1 MPTLYFYRTVFIQSP
16 IYLKQYINDLCVK
29 ILALMDSD
37 QMTKITNSK
46 IQRKRL
52 NHYAGWKYAVLI
64 CTILIMLLSAIPTLY
79 GESPALQINHK
90 QGLQPAI
97 YMLKQTLTEN
107 NIAVTRIDQETDKTI
122 IVLAQSSSQ
131 TRAKSILE
139 TMLPA
144 HNDIT
149 LALVSAAPGWLQSMG
164 LKPIKLGLDLRGGV
178 QFLLDVDMEP
188 VFNIR
193 SQQLLDN
200 LRTDFREE
208 GLQGVRISINHNN
221 GLQFNFPND
230 EAKVALLKLMQNSYP
245 QWKVTK
251 SSGRLV
257 EINMPESEKSNIIN
271 LTVQQNLQ
279 TMRSRIA
286 ELGITEAMVQRQGE
300 HRIRIELPGVQ
311 DPATAKNVIGA
322 TASLAFHELKNT
334 SNGSMLVNNNQGMP
348 IRIDRDAI
356 LGGEH
361 IIDARASVGEMGAA
375 QVSITLDNAGGKKM
389 SNFTKHNIGKPMATL
404 YSEYSRNVDG
414 STKKTNE
421 IISVATIQAQ
431 LGSQFRITGAGSMAD
446 AQELAL
452 LLRAGSLTAPVTI
465 VEERTIGPSLGAE
478 NIQNGF
484 SALALGLGLTLV
496 FMALWY
502 RRLGWVANVALIAN
516 IIMLFGLLALI
527 PGAVLT
533 LPGIAGLVLTVGM
546 AVDTNVLVFERIRDK
561 LREGRSFSQAI
572 NSGFDSAFSTIVDA
586 NITTLIIAVVLYSIG
601 QGPVQGFALTLG
613 LGILTSMFTG
623 ILVSRALINKLW
635 GRDTRHD
642 LKV

>member
-1 MPTLYFYRTVFIQSP
+1 
-16 IYLKQYINDLCVK
+16 
-29 ILALMDSD
+29 MDCY

-46 IQRKRL
+46 VQRKRL
-52 NHYAGWKYAVLI
+52 NHYAGWKYVVLI
-64 CTILIMLLSAIPTLY
+64 CTVLIMLLSAIPTIY
-79 GESPALQINHK
+79 GEDPALQINHK
-90 QGLQPAI
+90 QGQQPAI
-97 YMLKQTLTEN
+97 HVLKQALEES
-107 NIAVTRIDQETDKTI
+107 NIAVTRIDQDMDKTT
-122 IVLAQSSSQ
+122 IVLTGSSSQ
-131 TRAKSILE
+131 TRAKAILE
-139 TMLPA
+139 ATLPA
-144 HNDIT
+144 DDDIT
-149 LALVSAAPGWLQSMG
+149 LALVSAAPFWLQSMG

-193 SQQLLDN
+193 SQQLVDS
-200 LRTDFREE
+200 LRSDFREE
-208 GLQGVRISINHNN
+208 GFRGVRISINHNN
-221 GLQFNFPND
+221 SLQLNLPTD
-230 EAKVALLKLMQNSYP
+230 EAKVTLLKLMHNSYP
-245 QWKVTK
+245 QWKVTQ
-251 SSGRLV
+251 SSGLLV
-257 EINMPESEKSNIIN
+257 EVSIPKTEKTDIIN

-322 TASLAFHELKNT
+322 TASLAFHELET
-334 SNGSMLVNNNQGMP
+334 VRNGSMLVNNNDGMP
-348 IRIDRDAI
+348 IRIARDAI

-361 IIDARASVGEMGAA
+361 IIDARASVGEIGAA
-375 QVSITLDNAGGKKM
+375 EVNITLDNAGGKKM
-389 SNFTKHNIGKPMATL
+389 SSFTKHNIGKPMATL
-404 YSEYSRNVDG
+404 YSEYSRNADG
-414 STKKTNE
+414 STKKTNN

-431 LGSQFRITGAGSMAD
+431 LGSQFRITGAGNMAD

-465 VEERTIGPSLGAE
+465 VEERTIGPSLGAD

-502 RRLGWVANVALIAN
+502 RRLGWVANIALIAN
-516 IIMLFGLLALI
+516 IIILFGLLALI

-561 LREGRSFSQAI
+561 LREGRSFAQAI
-572 NSGFDSAFSTIVDA
+572 DRGFDSAFATIVDA

-601 QGPVQGFALTLG
+601 RGPVQGFALTLG